1 MATLSFVDAA
11 AKANRHG
18 LWLAHSRD
26 RRMSGLHFRGWL
38 RGTAPALAGRWQG
51 RRGFSRCARGCGVVF
66 AFNARSGAVPL
77 PLPLCVVL
85 FGMDEFLRR
94 RGL

>member
-1 MATLSFVDAA
+1 VGYRLGFGSAGSRLRSQEGGKGGGGFRAA
-11 AKANRHG
+11 RE
-18 LWLAHSRD
+18 
-26 RRMSGLHFRGWL
+26 GWL
-38 RGTAPALAGRWQG
+38 
-51 RRGFSRCARGCGVVF
+51 VF

-77 PLPLCVVL
+77 PPLCVVL

>member
-1 MATLSFVDAA
+1 M
-11 AKANRHG
+11 
-18 LWLAHSRD
+18 
-26 RRMSGLHFRGWL
+26 
-38 RGTAPALAGRWQG
+38 
-51 RRGFSRCARGCGVVF
+51 GFSRGAPGFLVF

-77 PLPLCVVL
+77 LLLLCVVM

>member
-1 MATLSFVDAA
+1 MLRPRQTGTGSGSRLPVVDGCLGCISGAGSAGSRLRSQEGGKGGGGFRAA
-11 AKANRHG
+11 RE
-18 LWLAHSRD
+18 
-26 RRMSGLHFRGWL
+26 
-38 RGTAPALAGRWQG
+38 
-51 RRGFSRCARGCGVVF
+51 GFLVF

-77 PLPLCVVL
+77 PPLCVVL